1 MTLSPVSPLI
11 PLYLAELVFGLL
23 YAVLIHWLGL
33 KGWLKGQTAWSVVVG
48 DAVTMFIQWMFIREQ
63 WNPFVTF
70 GCFAMSGAPMVISYF
85 YRHQLLIE
93 RAKHTARAW
102 PTNARHAREDAL
114 MELTMAIREIEEAA
128 KQGAVNAGTLLTVSN
143 KLHLAKTIL
152 NSV

>member
-11 PLYLAELVFGLL
+11 PLFLAELVFGLL

-48 DAVTMFIQWMFIREQ
+48 DAMTMFIQWLFIREQ
-63 WNPFVTF
+63 WSPFVTF

-93 RAKHTARAW
+93 RARHTPHAW
-102 PTNARHAREDAL
+102 PTKAKHAREDAL
-114 MELTMAIREIEEAA
+114 MEISLVIREIEEAA
-128 KQGAVNAGTLLTVSN
+128 KQGNVTSGTLLTVSN